1 MTDFRAHP
9 SEEPSFH
16 RGRGST
22 GRLKIEKGPLGLYQ
36 LCVAAQPSHI
46 FSSTAA
52 KRFCDATSRTSE
64 ISLRPVWLIS
74 DPCLRVRALPAGRRE
89 IFMDDWR

>member
-52 KRFCDATSRTSE
+52 KRDIANFRDLSPSGVAN
-64 ISLRPVWLIS
+64 
-74 DPCLRVRALPAGRRE
+74 
-89 IFMDDWR
+89 